1 MPKQSKR
8 AATAPGPDDSFSLM
22 VRAFARD
29 PLVTEGGRFGAKSLK
44 VEGKV
49 FAMLVKGKFV
59 AKLPA
64 ARIAE
69 LLAELVEEGGAE
81 PFDPGH
87 GRRMKEWVSLSGH
100 QDHWI
105 NLAKEARQFVCPA
118 R

>member
-8 AATAPGPDDSFSLM
+8 AATAPGPDDSFSLV

-69 LLAELVEEGGAE
+69 LLEDGGAE

-87 GRRMKEWVSLSGH
+87 GKRMKEWVALSEH
-100 QDHWI
+100 QDRWI
-105 NLAKEARQFVCPA
+105 SLAKEARQFV
-118 R
+118 RSV